1 MADHEPKHGRGEE
14 SGYDAAYAQMV
25 HSRYW
30 MGTGILIMGIIGV
43 ATAFVAVFPLSALRE
58 VVERRVSERLGVAVH
73 IGALRRVGGASFV
86 PTIDI
91 VDVRIAQPEW
101 VGKGDMLALDNA
113 RVRVPI
119 LPLLRGHFEP
129 EAVALHGL
137 RLVLVRTAKGMSNWK
152 QRDDDAPVRL
162 PSIST
167 LTIGDSRVSVTDDK
181 RHLQMAGPL
190 SVTSQAGLL
199 VALRGTLR
207 GSAGAL
213 TIKGGPISGVNPAE
227 PYPFTFAL
235 TSAPLTF
242 RARGVLQRLLDL
254 EHFSATVSAS
264 GPSLKNIDDVIAAGL
279 FETQPFALTATI
291 RRQSPVWV
299 IQRLAGTIGRSHL
312 TGAATITKRDGRNK
326 ILGSIHATTF
336 DFNDLVSDQG
346 LLRRRALLAVLG
358 PRVIP
363 DTRINLDKIGKTD
376 GRLLFTADRLLIAG
390 GSVFHSLSGTLSL
403 DHRIVRLDHIVA
415 GMSTGLMT
423 GTAIVD
429 HVRDRPKLFLDLRVT
444 GETLD
449 RIVGAPSDVS
459 GPLRARIVFSGTG
472 DTIREAM
479 AHANGHA
486 ALVSSQG
493 RIRAIVAAILGQDL
507 GRTIGQVI
515 KDKQAR
521 TAMPCLIANFEA
533 RGGIL
538 RPNPLMIDT
547 AVSVGTG
554 AGSISL
560 FDERIALAIRGAAK
574 RPSGLRIADPV
585 RVGGTLMRPT
595 ITVAGFAATG
605 KPKLSDILSVFGKAI
620 AGVFKGAEPRMRL
633 ESLPC
638 AALTAAALR

>member
-1 MADHEPKHGRGEE
+1 MRI
-14 SGYDAAYAQMV
+14 AAL
-25 HSRYW
+25 
-30 MGTGILIMGIIGV
+30 TIGITVTV
-43 ATAFVAVFPLSALRE
+43 AAIVAMTPLSMFRTA
-58 VVERRVSERLGVAVH
+58 VERRVSARLGVAVH
-73 IGALRRVGGASFV
+73 IGSLRRMGGALFV
-86 PTIDI
+86 PTIEL
-91 VDVRIAQPEW
+91 VDVRIAQPAW
-101 VGKGDMLALDNA
+101 AGKGDLLAVDNA
-113 RVRVPI
+113 HIRFPL
-119 LPLLRGHFEP
+119 LPLLRGQFEP
-129 EAVALHGL
+129 QAVTLRGM
-137 RLVLVRTAKGMSNWK
+137 RLVLVRTATGKRNWK
-152 QRDDDAPVRL
+152 QHDDGTSARL
-162 PSIST
+162 QSISS
-167 LTIGDSRVSVTDDK
+167 LTIEDSRISVTDVK
-181 RHLQMAGPL
+181 RHIKMAGPL
-190 SVTSQAGLL
+190 IVTSQAGVQ
-199 VALRGTLR
+199 VALRGTVR

-213 TIKGGPISGVNPAE
+213 TIKGGPISGVNPAA

-235 TSAPLTF
+235 TSSPLTF

-291 RRQSPVWV
+291 RRQRPVWV

-376 GRLLFTADRLLIAG
+376 GRLLFSADRLLIAG

-403 DHRIVRLDHIVA
+403 DHRVVRLDHIVA
-415 GMSTGLMT
+415 GMSTGQMT

-429 HVRDRPKLFLDLRVT
+429 HVRDRPKLILDLRVT

-449 RIVGAPSDVS
+449 RIVGAPADVS
-459 GPLRARIVFSGTG
+459 GPMRARIFLSGNG
-472 DTIREAM
+472 DTIREAL

-493 RIRAIVAAILGQDL
+493 RIRATVAAIMGQDL

-515 KDKQAR
+515 KDKHAH

-538 RPNPLMIDT
+538 RPNPLMIET
-547 AVSVGTG
+547 AVSVGRG

-560 FDERIALAIRGAAK
+560 FDERIALAILGAAK

-585 RVGGTLMRPT
+585 RVSGTLMQPT

-605 KPKLSDILSVFGKAI
+605 KPKLSAVLSVFGKAI
-620 AGVFKGAEPRMRL
+620 AGIFKGNETPMPL
-633 ESLPC
+633 ETIPC
-638 AALTAAALR
+638 AMLTTAALR